1 MNHERSLCIGVSTV
15 CLVLPVALLVA
26 QDKAVVVRPAT
37 SEITRDC
44 NKLRALKSKI
54 PGGEAGLL
62 LKQTWASCEDYRK
75 GKLTKEQWG
84 NRILALDE
92 KAAFVEAPADFV
104 GIIPFSTA
112 AVFQGYDT
120 YSLFLFPSAE
130 WKQKKDDI
138 KQLYEEFGAF
148 GDAIGD
154 RRLALWFSERN
165 DDVDVRRSKSYC
177 DLFGLDYNNGPFVV
191 TLQKSPAVWRKGDLA
206 VIISLGGISP
216 ERRLRVLNV
225 LEQDLRT
232 ARELSQRPLLFV
244 EIRERLLSAAE
255 RHKDDLKGI
264 AVKALGILFHGPTTL
279 CTLIRSRNRHRRMVA
294 KTKR

>member
-1 MNHERSLCIGVSTV
+1 MKHKRSLCIAVATV
-15 CLVLPVALLVA
+15 CLVLPVDFVSA
-26 QDKAVVVRPAT
+26 QDKAAVVVRPAT
-37 SEITRDC
+37 SEVTKDC
-44 NKLRALKSKI
+44 DKLRALESKI
-54 PGGEAGLL
+54 PGGEAGRLL
-62 LKQTWASCEDYRK
+62 RQARASCEDYRK

-84 NRILALDE
+84 NRILSLDE
-92 KAAFVEAPADFV
+92 EAAFVEAPAGFV
-104 GIIPFSTA
+104 GIIPFTTA

-138 KQLYEEFGAF
+138 KQLYEEFSAF

-154 RRLALWFSERN
+154 RRLALWFSEKN
-165 DDVDVRRSKSYC
+165 DDVDIRRSKLYC
-177 DLFGLDYNNGPFVV
+177 DRFGLDYNNGPFVV
-191 TLQKSPAVWRKGDLA
+191 TLQKSPAVWRTGDLA
-206 VIISLGGISP
+206 VIVSLGGISP

-255 RHKDDLKGI
+255 RHKDDLQGI
-264 AVKALGILFHGPTTL
+264 AVKLLGI
-279 CTLIRSRNRHRRMVA
+279 S
-294 KTKR
+294 